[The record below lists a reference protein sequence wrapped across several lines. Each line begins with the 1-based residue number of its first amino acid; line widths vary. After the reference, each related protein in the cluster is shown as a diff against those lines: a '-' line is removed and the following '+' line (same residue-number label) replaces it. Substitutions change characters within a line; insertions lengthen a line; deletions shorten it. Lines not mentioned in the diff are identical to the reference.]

1 MTDTAP
7 VDAIDAAFA
16 AQEAPVTETPE
27 IEAQTQA
34 DELDGSD
41 DRAESQKSDDVAIPK
56 KILNAMS
63 HKDRRIG
70 KLTAKQYEA
79 EAKIRQLEEQLA
91 KYNTPSEST
100 KSTSQ
105 KAEEYDNYEDY
116 LKALAEHK
124 VNEKMQENEKK
135 RLTEQ
140 SQYAQAERHNER
152 VTHLEQNDVAAK
164 ESFSDYDMVFKEHED
179 IIADAPEHIKLAF
192 LEAENP
198 AYAFYALAKEGK
210 LESLLSMS
218 PYQVVSTIARYE
230 DKALSL
236 AQQKTVT
243 KAPPPIS
250 SVKGSASGK
259 KSLNSLSARELA
271 KWVES

>member
-27 IEAQTQA
+27 IEAQPQA
-34 DELDGSD
+34 DEPEGSD
-41 DRAESQKSDDVAIPK
+41 DRAESQNSDDVAIPK

-91 KYNTPSEST
+91 RYNKPVESEQSAAPN
-100 KSTSQ
+100 
-105 KAEEYDNYEDY
+105 AEKHDNYEDY
-116 LKALAEHK
+116 LKALAEFK
-124 VNEKMQENEKK
+124 VNEKMQEHDKK

-140 SQYAQAERHNER
+140 SQHAYIERHNER

-164 ESFSDYDMVFKEHED
+164 EAFSDYDMVFKEHED
-179 IIADAPEHIKLAF
+179 VIADAPEHIKQAF

-218 PYQVVSTIARYE
+218 PYQIVSTIARYE

-236 AQQKTVT
+236 AKTKPVT
-243 KAPPPIS
+243 KTPPPIS
-250 SVKGSASGK
+250 SVKGITSGK
-259 KSLNSLSARELA
+259 KSLNALSPHELV